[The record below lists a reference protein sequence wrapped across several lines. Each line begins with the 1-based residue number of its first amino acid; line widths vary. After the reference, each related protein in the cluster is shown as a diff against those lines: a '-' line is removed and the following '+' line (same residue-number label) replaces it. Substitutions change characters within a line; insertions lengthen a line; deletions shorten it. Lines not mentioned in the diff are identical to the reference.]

1 MKEGEGDERMRGDD
15 DQQEGMFS
23 YISPEKRVP
32 EDHPL
37 RPIRK
42 MVDEILKEMSPR
54 FAKLYSDV
62 GRPSIAPER
71 LFRSL
76 LLQIFYSVRS
86 ERMLIE
92 QLQYNLLFRWFV
104 GMEMDET
111 VWNHGVYSKNRE
123 RLLNEE
129 IAESFFQR
137 VLERAKPYM
146 SDEHFTVDGTL
157 IEAWASHKSFRP
169 KDGTGTPPGLGGDV
183 DFRGEKRKN
192 QTHEST
198 TDPDARLFTKSSGS
212 QAKLSYMGHVLM
224 ENRNGLLVQTFLTEA
239 TGRAER
245 DAALLMV
252 EAIPA
257 GKRVTLGGDKNYD
270 TQEFVRELRG
280 MNITPHVA
288 QNTTKRRSA
297 VDERTTRHAGYEVSQ
312 RKRKRVEQS
321 FGWMKMVGMLRK
333 VKLRGIDKVGW
344 LFTFTGAAYNLC
356 RLRNLMART

>member
-1 MKEGEGDERMRGDD
+1 MRGDD
-15 DQQEGMFS
+15 NQQEGIFS

-32 EDHPL
+32 GDHPL

-42 MVDEILKEMSPR
+42 MVDEILKEMSPQFGR
-54 FAKLYSDV
+54 LYSDV

-71 LFRSL
+71 LLRSL

-86 ERMLIE
+86 ERMLME

-104 GMEMDET
+104 GVEMDEA
-111 VWNHGVYSKNRE
+111 VWNHAVFSKNRE

-137 VLERAKPYM
+137 VLERAKPHM

-157 IEAWASHKSFRP
+157 IEAWAGQKSFRR
-169 KDGTGTPPGLGGDV
+169 KDGKGKPPGPGGEV
-183 DFRGEKRKN
+183 DFHGDKRKN
-192 QTHEST
+192 QTHGST
-198 TDPDARLFTKSSGS
+198 TDPDARLFKKSKGS
-212 QAKLSYMGHVLM
+212 EAKLGYLGHVLM

-239 TGRAER
+239 NGRAER
-245 DAALLMV
+245 DAAMLMA
-252 EAIPA
+252 EALPS

-270 TQEFVRELRG
+270 TRELVEELRG

-288 QNTTKRRSA
+288 QNNTNRSSA
-297 VDERTTRHAGYEVSQ
+297 IDQRTTRHAGYEVSQ

-356 RLRNLMART
+356 RLRNLMARA

>member
-1 MKEGEGDERMRGDD
+1 MRGDD

-32 EDHPL
+32 ADHPL
-37 RPIRK
+37 RPIRRI
-42 MVDEILKEMSPR
+42 VDEILKEMSPK
-54 FAKLYSDV
+54 FQKLYANV

-71 LFRSL
+71 LLRSL
-76 LLQIFYSVRS
+76 LLQVFYSVRS

-92 QLQYNLLFRWFV
+92 QLQYNMLFRWFV

-111 VWNHGVYSKNRE
+111 VWNHAVYSKNRE

-129 IAESFFQR
+129 IAEGFFQR

-157 IEAWASHKSFRP
+157 IEAWASHKSFRR
-169 KDGTGTPPGLGGDV
+169 KDGSGKPPGPGGDV

-192 QTHEST
+192 QTHESR
-198 TDPDARLFTKSSGS
+198 TDPDARLFTKSRGS
-212 QAKLSYMGHVLM
+212 EAKLSYMGHVLM

-239 TGRAER
+239 SGRAER
-245 DAALLMV
+245 DAAMLMA

-257 GKRVTLGGDKNYD
+257 GKRVTVGGDKNYD
-270 TQEFVRELRG
+270 TREFVRELRG

-288 QNTTKRRSA
+288 QNTTNRRSA

-321 FGWMKMVGMLRK
+321 FGWMKMIGMLKK
-333 VKLRGIDKVGW
+333 VKLRGIEKVGW

-356 RLRNLMART
+356 RLRKLMAAEA

>member
-1 MKEGEGDERMRGDD
+1 MRGDD
-15 DQQEGMFS
+15 NLQDGIFS

-32 EDHPL
+32 ADHPL

-42 MVDEILKEMSPR
+42 LVDEILKEMSPQ
-54 FAKLYSDV
+54 FSKLYSNV

-71 LFRSL
+71 LLRSL

-104 GMEMDET
+104 GMEMDEE
-111 VWNHGVYSKNRE
+111 VWNHAVFSKNRE

-129 IAESFFQR
+129 IAEGFFRR
-137 VLERAKPYM
+137 VIERAKPFM

-157 IEAWASHKSFRP
+157 IEAWASHKSFRR
-169 KDGTGTPPGLGGDV
+169 KDGKGKPPEAGGDV
-183 DFRGEKRKN
+183 DFHGEKRKN
-192 QTHEST
+192 ETHAST
-198 TDPDARLFTKSSGS
+198 TDPDARLFKKSKGS
-212 QAKLSYMGHVLM
+212 EAKLSYLGHVLI

-245 DAALLMV
+245 EAAMLMA
-252 EAIPA
+252 ETIRG

-288 QNTTKRRSA
+288 QNDTYRSSA
-297 VDERTTRHAGYEVSQ
+297 IDQRTVRHTSYEVSQ

-356 RLRNLMART
+356 RLRNLMARA

>member
-1 MKEGEGDERMRGDD
+1 MRGDD
-15 DQQEGMFS
+15 NLQEGIFS

-32 EDHPL
+32 ADHPL

-42 MVDEILKEMSPR
+42 MVDEILKEMSPQ
-54 FAKLYSDV
+54 FAKLYSNV

-71 LFRSL
+71 SLRSL

-104 GMEMDET
+104 GMEMDEE
-111 VWNHGVYSKNRE
+111 VWNHAVFSKNRE

-129 IAESFFQR
+129 IAEAFFRR
-137 VLERAKPYM
+137 VIERAKPFM

-157 IEAWASHKSFRP
+157 IEAWASQKSFRR
-169 KDGTGTPPGLGGDV
+169 KDERGNPPEAGGDV
-183 DFRGEKRKN
+183 DFHGEKRKN
-192 QTHEST
+192 ETHAST
-198 TDPDARLFTKSSGS
+198 TDPDARLFKKSKGS
-212 QAKLSYMGHVLM
+212 EAKLSYLGHVLM

-239 TGRAER
+239 NGRAER
-245 DAALLMV
+245 EAAMLMA
-252 EAIPA
+252 EAIPG

-288 QNTTKRRSA
+288 QNDTNRSSA
-297 VDERTTRHAGYEVSQ
+297 IDQRTTRQAGYEMSQ

-333 VKLRGIDKVGW
+333 VKLRGMDKVGW

-356 RLRNLMART
+356 RLRNLMARA